1 MAKFDVFVGRK
12 NELARV
18 DEWAQNWGTTHLM
31 GLHGDGGVGKT
42 WLLLETMRRYSQ
54 RDDFLVLY
62 LDAAEQ
68 PFNPQYVITLLVQH
82 FGSENFPR
90 LLAGLDELSQTY
102 FDPPRVYQVQEQE
115 VLQVGVQELNHQL
128 RQRRLLFLVDTLEAW
143 DYASGASRPSREI
156 NAYGRQFSNALFISA
171 GRNVQERMPLYARDF
186 GPQNVT
192 YLELHDFDRV
202 ESAEFFDAA
211 DPEAAIAP
219 DMRAKLHLL
228 TGGRPVLLSLA
239 VEWLSRQVP
248 LPEMAEA
255 SIDDLRALP
264 ADEFGALCE
273 DFEFELVGKVRDL
286 KDPLD
291 RAVLDMAHI
300 SRRSNARIMSV
311 MLDLS
316 LGEARALQEPL
327 IELSFV
333 RYNPTTGNFT
343 LHDEMKNLINKH
355 AWPYVDPQGEVRR
368 QLAQRVIEGYYEP
381 RIAELAGQAKAR
393 LASDKGPIRRAT
405 IGGAEWEQWRLE
417 AECLHYRLQVK
428 VQDGIAYFN
437 DRFGEAQRDHH
448 LMRMQF
454 LLGEMEA
461 AGQIGIKDTL
471 EPATLELR
479 WAEALRL
486 AGQVEQATQICQGL
500 LEKQDLSADNRIS
513 AHNILGLIA
522 ASTDPEQAE
531 KHYRTA
537 LKIAQAEKNTREIGA
552 LHNNLGQLFQL
563 ASRFDQAIGHF
574 QQAIEFSKQ
583 ADRRALTASATNNL
597 AYVYRLLGDLAQ
609 ADVLC
614 RVALAQRKQMGL
626 ERDLA
631 YSYLT
636 KGEIDRDRGDLESAE
651 RYTKL
656 ALRSFDK
663 VGEIRGQIGAYSA
676 LANIRRHLDQF
687 DEAEAYLDRGIEL
700 AGQIRDEPLLADL
713 LNVYGREQR
722 DRAVYLQVTSEDG
735 DPEAIR
741 ALFKS
746 AEGYLERSL
755 ELADQYGDPWLITR
769 SRFELALAYYYSG
782 SLSDHDLAELLDQVW
797 DAASAL
803 GYWLLQGY
811 VQESRGEI
819 AQRQGDFLI
828 AARYYGLAARLMA
841 QGRGREPER
850 FFDRLSNRLL
860 DPHISPASARALA
873 QGILEVIG
881 GAPTDE
887 SLQALHMLCEQA
899 LDMHAP

>member
-1 MAKFDVFVGRK
+1 
-12 NELARV
+12 
-18 DEWAQNWGTTHLM
+18 
-31 GLHGDGGVGKT
+31 
-42 WLLLETMRRYSQ
+42 
-54 RDDFLVLY
+54 
-62 LDAAEQ
+62 
-68 PFNPQYVITLLVQH
+68 
-82 FGSENFPR
+82 
-90 LLAGLDELSQTY
+90 
-102 FDPPRVYQVQEQE
+102 
-115 VLQVGVQELNHQL
+115 
-128 RQRRLLFLVDTLEAW
+128 
-143 DYASGASRPSREI
+143 
-156 NAYGRQFSNALFISA
+156 
-171 GRNVQERMPLYARDF
+171 
-186 GPQNVT
+186 
-192 YLELHDFDRV
+192 
-202 ESAEFFDAA
+202 
-211 DPEAAIAP
+211 
-219 DMRAKLHLL
+219 
-228 TGGRPVLLSLA
+228 
-239 VEWLSRQVP
+239 
-248 LPEMAEA
+248 
-255 SIDDLRALP
+255 
-264 ADEFGALCE
+264 
-273 DFEFELVGKVRDL
+273 
-286 KDPLD
+286 
-291 RAVLDMAHI
+291 VLDMAHI

-311 MLDLS
+311 ILDLP
-316 LGEARALQEPL
+316 LEEARALQESL

-333 RYNPTTGNFT
+333 RHNPTTGNFT

-368 QLAQRVIEGYYEP
+368 QLAQRVVEGYYEP

-393 LASDKGPIRRAT
+393 LASEKGPIRRAT

-417 AECLHYRLQVK
+417 AECLHYRLQVN

-448 LMRMQF
+448 LIRMQF

-471 EPATLELR
+471 EPDTLELR

-486 AGQVEQATQICQGL
+486 ADQIEQATRICQGM
-500 LEKQDLSADNRIS
+500 LEKPDLSADNRIS

-522 ASTDPEQAE
+522 ASTDAEQAE
-531 KHYRTA
+531 EHYRTA
-537 LKIAQAEKNTREIGA
+537 LSLAEAEKNTREIGA

-563 ASRFDQAIGHF
+563 ASRFDQAIEHF
-574 QQAIEFSKQ
+574 QHAIEFSKQ

-597 AYVYRLLGDLAQ
+597 AYVYRMLGDLAQ

-614 RVALAQRKQMGL
+614 RVAMAQRRQMGL

-663 VGEIRGQIGAYSA
+663 VGEIRGQIGAYNA
-676 LANIRRHLDQF
+676 LANIRRHLDQY

-700 AGQIRDEPLLADL
+700 AGQIHDEPLLADL

-722 DRAVYLQVTSEDG
+722 DRAVFLQVTSEDG
-735 DPEAIR
+735 DPETIR

-755 ELADQYGDPWLITR
+755 ELANQYGDPWLIAR

-782 SLSDHDLAELLDQVW
+782 SLTDQELTELLDQVW
-797 DAASAL
+797 ERADEL

-819 AQRQGDFLI
+819 AQRQGDFVT

-860 DPHISPASARALA
+860 DPHISPTSARALA

-881 GAPTDE
+881 AFPADE
-887 SLQALHMLCEQA
+887 SLQALQMLCQQA
-899 LDMHAP
+899 LYMHAP